1 MLNKGSREGRVVRVD
16 LNDKLNELSNKSSQL
31 TSVVPLTTWRSIIRL
46 LGSTLRGGP
55 RPTTLT
61 FIFPP
66 VMCTAPT
73 PSYLCPS
80 LIETT
85 VVWVGGVL
93 CH

>member
-1 MLNKGSREGRVVRVD
+1 MFSKGSCEGRVIRVD
-16 LNDKLNELSNKSSQL
+16 LNDKINELSNKSSQL
-31 TSVVPLTTWRSIIRL
+31 TSIVPLTTWRSIIRL
-46 LGSTLRGGP
+46 LGGTMRGGP
-55 RPTTLT
+55 CTAILT

-85 VVWVGGVL
+85 VV
-93 CH
+93 